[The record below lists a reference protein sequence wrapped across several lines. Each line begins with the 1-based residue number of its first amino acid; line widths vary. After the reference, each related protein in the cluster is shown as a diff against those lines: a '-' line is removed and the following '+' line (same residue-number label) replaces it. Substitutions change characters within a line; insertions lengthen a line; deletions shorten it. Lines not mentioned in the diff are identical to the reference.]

1 MIIQKIAFLVLV
13 IILTSNPPQTK
24 KLDVNSPNITSTGIE
39 KKISKE
45 NDSLDYES
53 KIEGFKKLLD
63 NQFIYDKCTYF
74 VIISNL
80 DSVETD
86 NIRNNTIVP
95 AVECF
100 YNDFFEKKPTEVTV
114 IFLFKDD
121 ASYRYWADKL
131 YSDDGLSRFGYY
143 KPDERVMLM
152 NISTGTG
159 TLVHEMT
166 HALVH
171 FDFPD
176 IPAWFNEGL
185 GSLYERCSLKNGNIR
200 GFVNWRL
207 PILKEAIYNHSYTAL
222 DKLLQTGDN
231 EFYGS
236 KSDFYYSQARY
247 LCMYIQEKDLLKSY
261 YKQFRDNF
269 EEDKSGKKFLED
281 LLNKKLKVINTDFL
295 QWVNTLKY
303 N

>member
-1 MIIQKIAFLVLV
+1 MHKLAILVLALAF
-13 IILTSNPPQTK
+13 ICNSSQNKNLGT
-24 KLDVNSPNITSTGIE
+24 NSPEVKNKYPE
-39 KKISKE
+39 NKISPE

-53 KIEGFKKLLD
+53 RIAEFKKLLD
-63 NQFIYDKCTYF
+63 NQFIYDKCTFF
-74 VIISNL
+74 VIVSNL
-80 DSVETD
+80 DSVETAT
-86 NIRNNTIVP
+86 IRNNTIVP

-100 YNDFFEKKPTEVTV
+100 YNGFFEKRPTEITV

-121 ASYRYWADKL
+121 ESYRFWANKL
-131 YSDDGLSRFGYY
+131 YSDKDLSRFGYY

-166 HALVH
+166 HALAH
-171 FDFPD
+171 YDFPN

-200 GFVNWRL
+200 GYINWRL

-222 DKLLQTGDN
+222 NKLLQTNDN

-247 LCMYIQEKDLLKSY
+247 LCMYLQEKDLLKSY
-261 YKQFRDNF
+261 YKKFRDNF
-269 EEDKSGKKFLED
+269 DEDKIGKRFLEEM
-281 LLNKKLKVINTDFL
+281 LNEKITDINTDFL